1 MIRLFVPDPLHAG
14 AELTLPAEQAHYLL
28 NVMRLPQG
36 AQVHLFNG
44 RDGEWRATLTDA
56 AKRSARLAVAAQTR
70 PLRLPPELDLAV
82 ALVKRARLET
92 IVEKAAELGAR
103 RVRLLT
109 TRRTNAAHIRV
120 ERLQAIA
127 AEAAEQTGRL
137 DVPQVLPPEPLD
149 AVLDAWAPPARLMFC
164 DEAGD
169 DPGARWGGEAGR
181 AGPALTA
188 VAGQPR
194 TAPWTVLIGP
204 EGGFDPA
211 ERERLR
217 SLAFVTAVTLG
228 PRILR
233 ADTAAI
239 AAMALWQAALGDWDD
254 GEAIAPA

>member
-1 MIRLFVPDPLHAG
+1 MIRLFVPDALAPG
-14 AELTLPAEQAHYLL
+14 AAVTLPAEQAHYLI
-28 NVMRLPQG
+28 NVMRSGPG
-36 AQVHLFNG
+36 AEVHLFNG
-44 RDGEWRATLTDA
+44 RDGEWRATLIEA
-56 AKRSARLAVAAQTR
+56 AKRSAKLAVAAQTR
-70 PLRLPPELDLAV
+70 PLRLPPDLDLAV

-103 RVRLLT
+103 RVRLVT
-109 TRRTNAAHIRV
+109 TRRTNTAHSKV

-127 AEAAEQTGRL
+127 VEAAEQTGRL
-137 DVPQVLPPEPLD
+137 DVPQVLAPEPLD
-149 AVLDAWAPPARLMFC
+149 ALLDAWTPPARLMFC

-181 AGPALTA
+181 AGPAIA
-188 VAGQPR
+188 VLAGQPR
-194 TAPWTVLIGP
+194 TSPWTVLIGP

-217 SLAFVTAVTLG
+217 SLDFVTAVTLG

-239 AAMALWQAALGDWDD
+239 AAMTLWQAALGDWD
-254 GEAIAPA
+254 GGAATPPT